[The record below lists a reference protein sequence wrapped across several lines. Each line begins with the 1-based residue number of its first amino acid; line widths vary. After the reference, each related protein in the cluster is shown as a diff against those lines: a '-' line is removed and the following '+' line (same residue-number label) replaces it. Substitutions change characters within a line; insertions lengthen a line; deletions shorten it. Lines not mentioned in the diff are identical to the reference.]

1 MKTILFVC
9 TGNTCRSSMAEALF
23 KEMLAERNRD
33 DWKVISAGVSAF
45 EGNSAHENAILALEE
60 QGIETIKD
68 HQAQRLNQELITQ
81 ADLILTMTRRHKSL
95 IFAEYPEAEVKT
107 FTLKEY
113 SNFTEQKSEQ
123 LNEASNDLD
132 ILDPFGQALKKY
144 KSCAKEI
151 TDNLKQVFEKL
162 D

>member
-45 EGNSAHENAILALEE
+45 EGNSAHQNAILALEE
-60 QGIETIKD
+60 QGIETIKS
-68 HQAQRLNQELITQ
+68 HQAQRLDQELINQ

-95 IFAEYPEAEVKT
+95 IFAQHPEAEAKT

-113 SNFTEQKSEQ
+113 SNSTEQ
-123 LNEASNDLD
+123 LNQASNDLD
-132 ILDPFGQALKKY
+132 ILDPFGQALKEY
-144 KSCAKEI
+144 KFCAKEI
-151 TDNLKQVFEKL
+151 KDNLKQVLEKL